1 MERGVDGMRVDAL
14 EQLYEVE
21 DLSLEEPPSN
31 RPGTEPVSI
40 NKSAIAGVTDTERH
54 YVFSVLINSF
64 SITMSSPNKKN
75 LWSRL

>member
-1 MERGVDGMRVDAL
+1 MRVDAL

-40 NKSAIAGVTDTERH
+40 NKSAIAGVTDTEGH
-54 YVFSVLINSF
+54 YVFSV
-64 SITMSSPNKKN
+64 
-75 LWSRL
+75 